1 MISLRLCLTS
11 LAIAGV
17 CLTVVPT
24 AYSLGK
30 IGRGTIN
37 VSATLNVEYDSNIFA
52 NAGKVDDMA
61 AIFTPGI
68 SYSRSVGTIST
79 SAKLGVRSIS
89 FTDTSGQDSF
99 DPFVSLTLNVDRAQ
113 KGKVNAS
120 FSYART
126 TQANEQLLT
135 RTESDEFRGSA
146 GIDYYYSDKTGVRL
160 NTQFRVSDFASAG
173 FGDVESQGV
182 GGGLLYRYS
191 PKLTANLSYAYSPEK
206 SVNSPNLLSNP
217 NSKNHRISLGLE
229 GELRPKV
236 NGSISLGTATRSF
249 DIGGSDQTML
259 LATKLSW
266 SASEKTS
273 WNITASN
280 NFDTTPGAESAEIF
294 LATLGIQH
302 ALTAKLSYTGSI
314 GHQESTLDQKPGP
327 VTRSD
332 TALLL
337 SSALTYRLNDFY
349 SAAFRVTH
357 RVNTSTLALA
367 EYERSVVSLS
377 LTGTF

>member
-1 MISLRLCLTS
+1 
-11 LAIAGV
+11 
-17 CLTVVPT
+17 
-24 AYSLGK
+24 
-30 IGRGTIN
+30 
-37 VSATLNVEYDSNIFA
+37 
-52 NAGKVDDMA
+52 MA

-89 FTDTSGQDSF
+89 FTDTSGQDSI
-99 DPFVSLTLNVDRAQ
+99 DPFVNLTLNVDRAE
-113 KGKVNAS
+113 KGRVNAA

-173 FGDVESQGV
+173 FGDVESQGI
-182 GGGLLYRYS
+182 GGGLLYKYS
-191 PKLTANLSYAYSPEK
+191 PKLTANLSYDYSPEK

-229 GELRPKV
+229 GDLRPKV
-236 NGSISLGTATRSF
+236 NGSISLGTATRNF

-259 LATKLSW
+259 VATRLSW

-273 WNITASN
+273 FNISASN
-280 NFDTTPGAESAEIF
+280 NFDTTPGAESAKTF
-294 LATLGIQH
+294 LATLGLQH
-302 ALTAKLSYTGSI
+302 ALTTKLSYTGSI

-327 VTRSD
+327 VTRTD

-337 SSALTYRLNDFY
+337 NSALTYRLNDYY
-349 SAAFRVTH
+349 SAALRVTH

-367 EYERSVVSLS
+367 EYDRSVVSLS